1 MSSIV
6 TAALLRKIS
15 KGTPNAANM
24 NSVIVALDRLGDAA
38 GLNLPH
44 RAAQFLAQ
52 LMHESGAFKYDREL
66 ASGAA
71 YEGRKDLGNTKK
83 GDGVRYKGRG
93 PIQLTGRRNYRA
105 FTAWARKRDAS
116 APNFEAMPEA
126 VNTDPWEG
134 ASAIWYWDV
143 GNPTGRS
150 LNVYADQNNIEMITR
165 KVNGGLNGY
174 DDRLNYYD
182 RSALAMLGY
191 PANAYRAFQTDAKK
205 KGWYD
210 GEIDNDP
217 GPKTRAALHLAL
229 VALTKPAEQPK
240 KVAAAP
246 VVETKEVE
254 VEKKVPVEVPV
265 PVKTNDLDKPWYKDL
280 LGQKE
285 LVSTV
290 AIPGVSALAG
300 VPWQTV
306 GIIGALCLIAAG
318 AYYLIRRRDA
328 AKQEAKVQAVH
339 ADAAEVKAA
348 M

>member
-24 NSVIVALDRLGDAA
+24 NSVIVALDGYGAA
-38 GLNLPH
+38 VGLDLPH
-44 RAAQFLAQ
+44 RAAQYLPQ
-52 LMHESGAFKYDREL
+52 LLHESGAFKYDREI

-83 GDGVRYKGRG
+83 GDGVRFKGRTG
-93 PIQLTGRRNYRA
+93 IQLTGRANYRA
-105 FTAWARKRDAS
+105 FTAWVRKLIPN
-116 APNFEAMPEA
+116 APDFEANPDL
-126 VNTDPWEG
+126 VNTDPYEG
-134 ASAIWYWDV
+134 LAPIWYWDV
-143 GNPTGRS
+143 GNPTRKS

-191 PANAYRAFQTDAKK
+191 AVNAYRAFQTDARK

-210 GEIDNDP
+210 GEVDNDP
-217 GPKTRAALHLAL
+217 GPKTRAALHRGL

-240 KVAAAP
+240 KIAAAP

-254 VEKKVPVEVPV
+254 VEKKVAVEVPV

-285 LVSTV
+285 VVTTV
-290 AIPGVSALAG
+290 AIPGISALGG
-300 VPWQTV
+300 VPWQNV
-306 GIIGALCLIAAG
+306 AIIAGLCVLAAA
-318 AYYLIRRRDA
+318 AYYVIRKRDA

-339 ADAAEVKAA
+339 ADAAEAKAA